1 MKGDFM
7 SEGLFRLDIF
17 EDEDDILDD
26 NVESDDD
33 VSISVPAGDSETLNP
48 AIDDCTAE

>member
-1 MKGDFM
+1 M
-7 SEGLFRLDIF
+7 SEDLFKLDIF
-17 EDEDDILDD
+17 EPIDEDDILDD

-33 VSISVPAGDSETLNP
+33 VSISVPAGDSERLNP